1 MDEELIDK
9 IREYYLE
16 QNHTQV
22 ETLKYFDIS
31 KYKLTKIIKENN
43 LYKSSE
49 SKKQKCK
56 QGAKRTK
63 RTRIKICKPRF

>member
-31 KYKLTKIIKENN
+31 KYKLTKIIKENEN
-43 LYKSSE
+43 
-49 SKKQKCK
+49 
-56 QGAKRTK
+56 
-63 RTRIKICKPRF
+63 